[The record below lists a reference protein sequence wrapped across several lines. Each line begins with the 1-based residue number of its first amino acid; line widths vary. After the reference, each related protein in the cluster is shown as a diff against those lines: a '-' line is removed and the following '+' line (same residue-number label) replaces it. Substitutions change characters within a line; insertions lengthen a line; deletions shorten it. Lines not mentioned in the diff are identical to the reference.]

1 MTLDIVHGVHD
12 VLALEKKKRGMMQ
25 EVLVQKL
32 TTPLPTDSKFAA
44 ALAVSISGRLICLP
58 PFKRNF
64 MIGSVATHP

>member
-1 MTLDIVHGVHD
+1 
-12 VLALEKKKRGMMQ
+12 MMQ

-44 ALAVSISGRLICLP
+44 ALAVSISGWLICLP